1 MTNTRAGRGEE
12 PLLSGLA
19 VDGDVVSID
28 YEDQDPEFTQSD
40 TPRSHEMPT
49 ELRGDTVE
57 NSSDRLDS
65 PRSGKSPAA
74 ADAPKKAKQLAP
86 IRIKTKTYKTA
97 VAGKD
102 GSDDDAEKAKPD
114 QTKSLLEK
122 ISSQRVQLHN
132 LHDENAVL
140 RGRLESLEERVDHYK
155 GENRELKAILSD
167 NEHELSRAKA
177 TVSELQDKEEAIL
190 GKRKREV
197 DPKLCG
203 RPQTF
208 DGKVPNVR
216 DWLMNL
222 ELYFD
227 LMADRIPDY
236 CQVGT
241 AATYLKGEAL
251 RYWHFRLKQL
261 EEHEK
266 QDIQVFQRSMIERF
280 DSANDPIAARYK
292 LDKLQQGDNA
302 MRVHVQNFDTLCSYI
317 PDMAD
322 GEKIHRFLTT
332 ARPECAKVICND
344 PSTGA
349 RWARYTDMRRYALNQ
364 YAHEKNTAVS
374 HAEHITAIG
383 DLLGGRTSRKR
394 STHQYHLTR
403 RSLGREPSRSRSRER
418 GAGGSGGSGEGEG
431 HAGGSSSDKPYTYTD
446 KNGKKVHRS
455 REIKNF
461 CFEKGLCGICYA
473 HGHTANT
480 CTIRNVK
487 QGLPPGMNR

>member
-19 VDGDVVSID
+19 EDGDIVSLD
-28 YEDQDPEFTQSD
+28 YEDQDPAYAQSD
-40 TPRSHEMPT
+40 TPHSKDMPT

-65 PRSGKSPAA
+65 PRSGKSPA
-74 ADAPKKAKQLAP
+74 DTPKKPKQLAP

-97 VAGKD
+97 VAGRD
-102 GSDDDAEKAKPD
+102 VTDDDAEKPKPD

-190 GKRKREV
+190 
-197 DPKLCG
+197 
-203 RPQTF
+203 
-208 DGKVPNVR
+208 
-216 DWLMNL
+216 
-222 ELYFD
+222 
-227 LMADRIPDY
+227 
-236 CQVGT
+236 
-241 AATYLKGEAL
+241 
-251 RYWHFRLKQL
+251 
-261 EEHEK
+261 
-266 QDIQVFQRSMIERF
+266 
-280 DSANDPIAARYK
+280 
-292 LDKLQQGDNA
+292 
-302 MRVHVQNFDTLCSYI
+302 
-317 PDMAD
+317 
-322 GEKIHRFLTT
+322 
-332 ARPECAKVICND
+332 
-344 PSTGA
+344 
-349 RWARYTDMRRYALNQ
+349 
-364 YAHEKNTAVS
+364 
-374 HAEHITAIG
+374 EHITAIG

-431 HAGGSSSDKPYTYTD
+431 HAGGSSSDKSYTYTD

>member
-49 ELRGDTVE
+49 ELRGDTVQ

-102 GSDDDAEKAKPD
+102 GSDDDAEKAKPGEYSYTGISSVKSEPYRHMTFEERLQKHGLELFQVTNKVDKTPFIAVRAD

-317 PDMAD
+317 HGRW
-322 GEKIHRFLTT
+322 GEDPQIPYHR
-332 ARPECAKVICND
+332 
-344 PSTGA
+344 
-349 RWARYTDMRRYALNQ
+349 
-364 YAHEKNTAVS
+364 
-374 HAEHITAIG
+374 
-383 DLLGGRTSRKR
+383 
-394 STHQYHLTR
+394 
-403 RSLGREPSRSRSRER
+403 
-418 GAGGSGGSGEGEG
+418 
-431 HAGGSSSDKPYTYTD
+431 
-446 KNGKKVHRS
+446 
-455 REIKNF
+455 
-461 CFEKGLCGICYA
+461 
-473 HGHTANT
+473 
-480 CTIRNVK
+480 
-487 QGLPPGMNR
+487 